1 MVTHILAE
9 ESRLEQELLQ
19 KIKQGEKIWTS
30 AEMPTEFRDT
40 LIELLLIQESCEYR
54 GGENYLR
61 YCPQLA
67 PTAEKAAFI
76 AHIGIEELDHAAR
89 VQRILESLGV
99 RVKRAHN
106 LYQEKHILGIFQH
119 PELFKS
125 WPHLLV
131 FNFLMDGAAG
141 QQLAEF
147 KNGPY
152 GPWTI
157 MISAIEEEERGH
169 VEHGVRG
176 IQEWASTTRGCAEL
190 QDALDDW
197 WPLVMD
203 VFGAPDTKSSRI
215 ARYRKYN
222 FKQMGNDEARLMF
235 YRSVESL
242 LVSTGLAVEHPWL
255 HHLDRLA
262 MLQDHGIKEISLS
275 TSNQRPINH

>member
-1 MVTHILAE
+1 MTAHILAE
-9 ESRLEQELLQ
+9 ESRLEQELLE

-30 AEMPTEFRDT
+30 ADMPTEFRDT

-89 VQRILESLGV
+89 VGHILTSLHV
-99 RVKRAHN
+99 RVKRVQH
-106 LYQEKHILGIFQH
+106 LYQEKYILRIFQH

-125 WPHLLV
+125 WAHVLM

-141 QQLAEF
+141 KQLAEF
-147 KNGPY
+147 KNSPY
-152 GPWTI
+152 GPWSI
-157 MISAIEEEERGH
+157 MINSIEEEEKGH
-169 VEHGVRG
+169 VEHGTKG
-176 IQEWASTTRGCAEL
+176 INEWASTIRGHAEL

-203 VFGAPDTKSSRI
+203 VFGAPNAKSSRL

-222 FKQMGNDEARLMF
+222 FKQIGNDEARLTF
-235 YRSVESL
+235 YQSVWPL
-242 LVSTGLAVEHPWL
+242 LASMCLVVPCPN
-255 HHLDRLA
+255 
-262 MLQDHGIKEISLS
+262 IK
-275 TSNQRPINH
+275 